1 MFPNLPIM
9 VMKTVLRI
17 ELSKKPVSV
26 KEVYSK
32 IPFLL
37 IYFNGY
43 CKTVIRFAA
52 INAWEI

>member
-1 MFPNLPIM
+1 MPIM
-9 VMKTVLRI
+9 VMKTVLQI

-43 CKTVIRFAA
+43 CKTVIRIAA